1 MPYKK
6 KEKISLLLYYDY
18 LEQFECL
25 NDEQLRKLIYAMIEF
40 DKNELEIE
48 LDKVTKMAFIPIKK
62 RLKLDKENWINTC
75 KANSEN
81 AKKRWGKKNA
91 TVCDGMPKYA
101 KYADIEKEIEKEKE
115 IEIER
120 ERIYNSGKATPTLA
134 DIIFYGSEIGA
145 SEEYCEN
152 FYNHYESIGWV
163 NGSGQEIKNWKVIL
177 NKWFKKDL
185 KDGKTKD
192 ARKKDIDPDRVLMD
206 ENGKCYKE
214 NYDGTR
220 YYI

>member
-40 DKNELEIE
+40 DKNEVELE

-81 AKKRWGKKNA
+81 AKTRWKKEDA
-91 TVCDGMPKYA
+91 SVCDRMRKDA
-101 KYADIEKEIEKEKE
+101 KYADIEKEKEKEKE

-120 ERIYNSGKATPTLA
+120 EIIYNSGKATPTLA

-145 SEEYCEN
+145 NEEYCEK

-163 NGSGQEIKNWKVIL
+163 NGTGREIKNWKLIFNNWL
-177 NKWFKKDL
+177 KKDEVGE
-185 KDGKTKD
+185 K
-192 ARKKDIDPDRVLMD
+192 
-206 ENGKCYKE
+206 KE
-214 NYDGTR
+214 NEPE
-220 YYI
+220 YYRI

>member
-1 MPYKK
+1 MANKK
-6 KEKISLLLYYDY
+6 APGFILERDQKTIIDELTNEEAGIIFKAIYDY
-18 LEQFECL
+18 ET
-25 NDEQLRKLIYAMIEF
+25 
-40 DKNELEIE
+40 
-48 LDKVTKMAFIPIKK
+48 TKQEP
-62 RLKLDKENWINTC
+62 KLDKSLRIVFKQFKVKLDFYDEKYDTKC
-75 KANSEN
+75 KTN
-81 AKKRWGKKNA
+81 KKNIQDYWDKIKDTNEYDGIQANTMA
-91 TVCDGMPKYA
+91 TNK
-101 KYADIEKEIEKEKE
+101 IKEKKIKE
-115 IEIER
+115 NKRKESER
-120 ERIYNSGKATPTLA
+120 ELSHSGEATPTLPQ
-134 DIIFYGSEIGA
+134 IISYGSEIGA

-185 KDGKTKD
+185 KDGNTKD
-192 ARKKDIDPDRVLMD
+192 TRKKDIDPDRVLMD